1 MFPSS
6 RPLSIVY
13 SVTFADTLAISI
25 FSLVSAFLNKM
36 LNPVSLLLLS
46 FQRSNTLVFPIL
58 SMVMSDGA
66 CTLADCSSPS
76 LSLEQAPKAHV
87 NNIAINIIC
96 FIILYYLLF
105 DYKTVYLLILTAS
118 SALTVIC
125 FLLGSVT
132 LCSCSLMFTI
142 RYTCSPDTLAHSA
155 ANTTGVIS

>member
-6 RPLSIVY
+6 RPFSIVY

-96 FIILYYLLF
+96 FILLYYLLF
-105 DYKTVYLLILTAS
+105 DYKDCLFADSDRIKCFDGYLFFIRQCNLVFLFTHVYYKVYVFA
-118 SALTVIC
+118 
-125 FLLGSVT
+125 
-132 LCSCSLMFTI
+132 
-142 RYTCSPDTLAHSA
+142 
-155 ANTTGVIS
+155 

>member
-1 MFPSS
+1 
-6 RPLSIVY
+6 
-13 SVTFADTLAISI
+13 
-25 FSLVSAFLNKM
+25 
-36 LNPVSLLLLS
+36 
-46 FQRSNTLVFPIL
+46 
-58 SMVMSDGA
+58 MVMSEGA

-96 FIILYYLLF
+96 FILLYYLLF
-105 DYKTVYLLILTAS
+105 DYKDCLFADSDRIKCFNGYL
-118 SALTVIC
+118 